1 MLSGFLILFREAPLF
16 FSLLIEKEFVMKKY
30 QKLFIGIIAICIIAV
45 CIASASAAIPAV
57 IPMKVVTKLA
67 PKAKDF
73 FAKTGKTVKKT
84 SGGAAKVVW
93 DNKGAIAVGTV
104 ATVALTNPEAVK
116 AAVTGTADVA
126 YGAVTGGKTAN
137 TVAPRANARPS
148 TSSGSIFPTL
158 PTLLF
163 YLFVTVLVIAAV
175 RYCLHSVGLRRVLPL
190 MIVGVLLCCGGIVKA
205 AVITPPPPVFPPVPW
220 LTLLNIAVIV
230 ISIFI

>member
-1 MLSGFLILFREAPLF
+1 LGFLILFREALLF
-16 FSLLIEKEFVMKKY
+16 YSLLIEKEFTMKNY
-30 QKLFIGIIAICIIAV
+30 QKLFIGITAICLFAV
-45 CIASASAAIPAV
+45 CAISASAAIPV
-57 IPMKVVTKLA
+57 LIPMKVATKLA

-73 FAKTGKTVKKT
+73 IAKTGNTVKKT
-84 SGGAAKVVW
+84 SDGAAKVVW
-93 DNKGAIAVGTV
+93 NNKGAIAVGTV

-126 YGAVTGGKTAN
+126 YGAVTGGKTAGA
-137 TVAPRANARPS
+137 VAPRANARPS
-148 TSSGSIFPTL
+148 TSGGSII

-190 MIVGVLLCCGGIVKA
+190 LSVGVLLCSVGVVEA
-205 AVITPPPPVFPPVPW
+205 AVITPPPPPVFPPVPW